1 MTESQANSGSK
12 TSEDSRLRDLSAIPE
27 ALELE
32 TLFISQVVTGS
43 DDSAPQRDLEHKL
56 FMESYSSN
64 SLTLKAKF
72 RYPFSVSIGSE
83 PDELQIG
90 FRDPMLFISKASG
103 RQISAQSRIIKKELP
118 RQSESSSW
126 LDNVVNEETL
136 VSATAVA
143 FTANVAVTV
152 IFSASLNAMFNL
164 LMICQML
171 VFLRHV
177 VKLPASPL
185 FLLDSIEEAMN

>member
-1 MTESQANSGSK
+1 MLESLLGSIKMTESQANSGSK

-27 ALELE
+27 ALELK
-32 TLFISQVVTGS
+32 TLFISQVVRGS

-56 FMESYSSN
+56 FMESYSPN

-72 RYPFSVSIGSE
+72 RYPFSVSIGIE

-90 FRDPMLFISKASG
+90 FRDPMLFISKDSG
-103 RQISAQSRIIKKELP
+103 RQISAESRIIKKELP

-164 LMICQML
+164 LMIC
-171 VFLRHV
+171 
-177 VKLPASPL
+177 
-185 FLLDSIEEAMN
+185 